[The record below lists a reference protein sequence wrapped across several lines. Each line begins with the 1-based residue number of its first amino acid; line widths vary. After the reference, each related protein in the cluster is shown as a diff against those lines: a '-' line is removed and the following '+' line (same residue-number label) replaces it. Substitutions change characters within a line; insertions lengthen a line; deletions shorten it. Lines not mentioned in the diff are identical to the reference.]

1 VRLSLWS
8 PTLDGIV
15 FLTIGP
21 DADAVDS
28 YRFRDRMVQRLAT
41 LPVRVSRIAG
51 LGGLTASR
59 DERWVLVSTTDAW
72 ESDIMVAEGVR

>member
-1 VRLSLWS
+1 
-8 PTLDGIV
+8 
-15 FLTIGP
+15 
-21 DADAVDS
+21 
-28 YRFRDRMVQRLAT
+28 MVQRLAT